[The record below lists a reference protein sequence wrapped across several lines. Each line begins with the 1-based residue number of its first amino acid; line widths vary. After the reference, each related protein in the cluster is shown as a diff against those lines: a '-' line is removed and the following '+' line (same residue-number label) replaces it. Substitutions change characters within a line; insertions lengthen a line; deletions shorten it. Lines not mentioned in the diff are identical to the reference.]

1 MTEFLVYDVKAAVLV
16 AVFYLFYRLLLAHE
30 TLHRLNRL
38 VLLGTA
44 VVSMVLPLCVITVH
58 HTVVVPAPAE
68 AEVAAAAPVP
78 MAGEVLEPLWLT
90 LLCVVFFLGVVL
102 VLTKTVLS
110 VVRVCMLI
118 KESELHPQPDGITLA
133 VTSRDLAP
141 FSWMHYIVLSRSD
154 YASPDAA
161 ILAHERAHI
170 RLRHSVDVLLV
181 DVLTACQ
188 WFNPAMWLLRSDLRT
203 IHEYEADAAVLSQGI
218 DARQYQYLLVR
229 KAVAAH
235 GYSVANSL
243 SHSTLKRRI
252 NMMTKKKTNSRQ
264 WLRALYIIPV
274 VAASLA
280 ISART
285 VTDYRIADEQVP
297 ATPDGEAVDHSPSH
311 KSQPSKLNALHST
324 QDETESKASDFLE
337 VKEGDSI
344 KIVYPGGVEHDKVT
358 VATASNGKH
367 PLVIVNGTEMPYDQ
381 FVKISPKIIKS
392 ITVLKDEDGR
402 KKYGTKAKDGVI
414 LVEIEDHPNKK
425 GHEPFKLKGLVI
437 DEKKEPVVGAIVRVK
452 GTKQGTVTDVD
463 GQYTLE
469 VPDGAVVE
477 VAYVGME
484 TASFTASKA
493 IADTRTTAIVLKKDD
508 GSDPMPTVRATVIAD
523 GKETRK
529 IVTHVVVD
537 NKEMTM
543 EEFENTTEP
552 EKIESINIDKTDPK
566 HIKMKVTLK
575 K

>member
-78 MAGEVLEPLWLT
+78 MAGEVQEPLWLT

-218 DARQYQYLLVR
+218 DARQYQYLLIR
-229 KAVAAH
+229 KAMATG
-235 GYSVANSL
+235 GYSVANSI
-243 SHSTLKRRI
+243 SHSALKKRI
-252 NMMTKKKTNSRQ
+252 DMMLKHKSSS
-264 WLRALYIIPV
+264 LRSLKVLYVVPLVLAALAV
-274 VAASLA
+274 N
-280 ISART
+280 ARS
-285 VTDYRIADEQVP
+285 VTDVVQKAEVQQPSVEAVAEESQVVKDVPETVVSQTLPSITTELQEPSASDELQKPSVSEEVVP
-297 ATPDGEAVDHSPSH
+297 APQESEPFTVKGQVLDEKNEPVIGAAIIVRGTTRGTITDMEGRFYMEVSEGEVLDISYIGM
-311 KSQPSKLNALHST
+311 ST
-324 QDETESKASDFLE
+324 ASVKITKASAE
-337 VKEGDSI
+337 KEITAQLRKDDS
-344 KIVYPGGVEHDKVT
+344 EKVT
-358 VATASNGKH
+358 VLNGEKH
-367 PLVIVNGTEMPYDQ
+367 
-381 FVKISPKIIKS
+381 
-392 ITVLKDEDGR
+392 R
-402 KKYGTKAKDGVI
+402 
-414 LVEIEDHPNKK
+414 IEAV
-425 GHEPFKLKGLVI
+425 VI
-437 DEKKEPVVGAIVRVK
+437 DGKTIPVEE
-452 GTKQGTVTDVD
+452 
-463 GQYTLE
+463 LE
-469 VPDGAVVE
+469 S
-477 VAYVGME
+477 Y
-484 TASFTASKA
+484 
-493 IADTRTTAIVLKKDD
+493 AD
-508 GSDPMPTVRATVIAD
+508 
-523 GKETRK
+523 
-529 IVTHVVVD
+529 
-537 NKEMTM
+537 
-543 EEFENTTEP
+543 
-552 EKIESINIDKTDPK
+552 KIESIRVIKNDSGKDK
-566 HIKMKVTLK
+566 KVTILEVSTEK